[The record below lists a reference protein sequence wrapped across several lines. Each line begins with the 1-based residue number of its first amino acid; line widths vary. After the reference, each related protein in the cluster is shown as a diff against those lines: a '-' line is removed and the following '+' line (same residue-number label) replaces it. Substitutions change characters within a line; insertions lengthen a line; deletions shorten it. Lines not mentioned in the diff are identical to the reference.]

1 MEGYANS
8 RIANSWTRQL
18 ADTNYVDIKVR
29 YRIISNVEV
38 YARKTLINGLTTI
51 FNCILLWNTSSWHN
65 DVFYVHI
72 VIYLKLQL
80 LYWRHP
86 RVVQFQIPVG
96 ITQFIARRLRLV
108 WDAEN
113 SAYCFQPFSYTCLA
127 KRTHIFFSVVA
138 KFSAPIPTSSQ
149 SILTKTASLPYRW
162 TVQSYSLG
170 GAKVQYHV
178 GTSAPPG
185 EYDWTCASFGPSES
199 TT

>member
-86 RVVQFQIPVG
+86 RVVQFQITGRNHPIYRKKAV
-96 ITQFIARRLRLV
+96 
-108 WDAEN
+108 
-113 SAYCFQPFSYTCLA
+113 TCLA